1 MVAQA
6 FKKNSERSGDK
17 DCRET
22 QQKPAAEQ
30 GKMGTKR
37 TEEEVLRADL
47 RRQVPW

>member
-1 MVAQA
+1 MTSHILKLWVQIS
-6 FKKNSERSGDK
+6 FYFPK
-17 DCRET
+17 ET

-30 GKMGTKR
+30 GKTGIKR